1 MKPTSRIFNVLLAL
15 CWVMIV
21 ITGSLALGAYWS
33 RRPDPAALPAPSAAP
48 AASLRPELSGLLPEG
63 ELLISQLTQ
72 IAKGQFTAQ
81 GTQQLQVNLTGQ
93 QLSELISAAVGDW
106 LSNPKLTLENGNEA
120 VLEVTVNDPQA
131 LVQLFPKLKE
141 YGGLLNLAKGC
152 RVAVE
157 AKLITQKE
165 EITVDLQR
173 ISLAGVDLPSAL
185 IQSTNTAVNKNLKS
199 ILDKME
205 GLQISVFKLE
215 DESLRFEGTVPQT
228 LLLQNKQP

>member
-1 MKPTSRIFNVLLAL
+1 M
-15 CWVMIV
+15 
-21 ITGSLALGAYWS
+21 
-33 RRPDPAALPAPSAAP
+33 
-48 AASLRPELSGLLPEG
+48 
-63 ELLISQLTQ
+63 
-72 IAKGQFTAQ
+72 AQ

-120 VLEVTVNDPQA
+120 VLEVTVNDPEA

-157 AKLITQKE
+157 AKLAALQD

-205 GLQISVFKLE
+205 GLQISVFSLD
-215 DESLRFEGTVPQT
+215 DEALRFEGTVPQT